1 MKSRATNRD
10 HKRSLEQEAQTD
22 EICSLFYLIDVVKG
36 IYEGTINQ
44 NDPPMRALLA
54 IDPQRTKVARDR
66 VFDEL
71 VFKAVQFATREPLIG
86 DIEDDPTLLHLTEV
100 MEWLLSEAID
110 LFVRVMGKPKF
121 ATFLREVAQCLDAEQ
136 FDRDTIRSVMS
147 KYIDHSAFTRER
159 GEDLEV
165 IEPRL

>member
-10 HKRSLEQEAQTD
+10 HKRSLEQGAQAD

-54 IDPQRTKVARDR
+54 IDPQRTKTARDR

-71 VFKAVQFATREPLIG
+71 VFKAVQFATREPLAGVATVPTPPQAISPLWRAPRPSSG
-86 DIEDDPTLLHLTEV
+86 TSDGRKDSPSDFREIQPIREQTDMPEVIDPTP
-100 MEWLLSEAID
+100 S
-110 LFVRVMGKPKF
+110 
-121 ATFLREVAQCLDAEQ
+121 
-136 FDRDTIRSVMS
+136 
-147 KYIDHSAFTRER
+147 
-159 GEDLEV
+159 
-165 IEPRL
+165 

>member
-10 HKRSLEQEAQTD
+10 HKHSLEQEAQAD

-54 IDPQRTKVARDR
+54 IDPQRTKTARDR

-71 VFKAVQFATREPLIG
+71 VFKAVQFATREPLAG
-86 DIEDDPTLLHLTEV
+86 VATVPTRRPKLSHRSGGLL
-100 MEWLLSEAID
+100 D
-110 LFVRVMGKPKF
+110 LPRGPV
-121 ATFLREVAQCLDAEQ
+121 TVA
-136 FDRDTIRSVMS
+136 
-147 KYIDHSAFTRER
+147 
-159 GEDLEV
+159 
-165 IEPRL
+165 

>member
-71 VFKAVQFATREPLIG
+71 VFKAAQFATREPLIG
-86 DIEDDPTLLHLTEV
+86 DIEDNPTMLHLTEV
-100 MEWLLSEAID
+100 MEWLFSDAID

-121 ATFLREVAQCLDAEQ
+121 ATFLREVAQRLDAEQ

-147 KYIDHSAFTRER
+147 KAGPCASATRR
-159 GEDLEV
+159 RSPV
-165 IEPRL
+165 